1 MNSAKVDFKKMDG
14 LVPVIAQ
21 DSETNEIL
29 MVAYA
34 NEEALNLALSTGYA
48 HYYSRSRKKIW
59 KKGATSGHTQKILEI
74 RIDCDRDS
82 LVYKIKQ
89 KGGACHTGYYSCFFR
104 ILDEKACILMGKGY
118 LIPKRC
124 TNLNDQTIRKG
135 IGSSCLI
142 ESVPTNLLTEFAI
155 PGPSKPQYV
164 RSSDLRAW
172 DRNSSGIPMFRN
184 NTSE

>member
-1 MNSAKVDFKKMDG
+1 MNLAEVNFNKMDG

-21 DSETNEIL
+21 DAETKEIL

-34 NEEALNLALSTGYA
+34 NEEALDLTLSTGYA

-59 KKGATSGHTQKILEI
+59 KKGSTSGHTQKILEI

-104 ILDEKACILMGKGY
+104 TLDENGLHINGK
-118 LIPKRC
+118 KVF
-124 TNLNDQTIRKG
+124 N
-135 IGSSCLI
+135 
-142 ESVPTNLLTEFAI
+142 
-155 PGPSKPQYV
+155 PQKVYNPV
-164 RSSDLRAW
+164 
-172 DRNSSGIPMFRN
+172 
-184 NTSE
+184 